1 MDYQTVLIISAL
13 VTAALIGMA
22 IVFGLQRSKVLG
34 RVSKHDK
41 STIPPVSSSDSSAA
55 GDNVPTQD
63 EALPAKGLLV
73 THEIMQNLT
82 DMQSDIKTALELS
95 AAPVA
100 VAYIPITRS
109 EIARFVTVPVNQSM
123 QQAVS
128 QIAKAVNRNNDTL
141 YKVILPKGAEL
152 VKAAGKSGFRA
163 FAKNGSRI
171 SSHAVLKPVAIGGA
185 AAISW
190 PVLAVGATV
199 MALDMVAQKEQ
210 RAFQGRVL
218 MFLERMDET
227 HYLERIKDQKSA
239 DAQLTRA
246 ISLML
251 DGRNPMLELALQ
263 SADDEY
269 LRSSLFIQKHRNV
282 FQGLVDDDGKVDF
295 RRLEAALGGKQKDV
309 ENFIREI
316 NLARSALVL
325 KNKALVADAASQA
338 LAEPENAYTAYRK
351 FLERETRALGE
362 ARNELEKI
370 SAELSAAEL
379 KGRWYD
385 KPLEKV
391 RSADKAVESRQ
402 SHFRKQLHV
411 PQEDSGDELTF
422 IIEPSGE
429 VRQVV
434 SSGAGDQK

>member
-1 MDYQTVLIISAL
+1 MDYQTLLIISFLITAILLGLATLIWLQKSKAL
-13 VTAALIGMA
+13 
-22 IVFGLQRSKVLG
+22 RNSKVNAETI
-34 RVSKHDK
+34 
-41 STIPPVSSSDSSAA
+41 STVSSSDSSATSEDA
-55 GDNVPTQD
+55 PTQA
-63 EALPAKGLLV
+63 EPLPVRGLLV
-73 THEIMQNLT
+73 SHEIMQNLT
-82 DMQSDIKTALELS
+82 DKQSDIKSALEFS
-95 AAPVA
+95 SAPVA
-100 VAYIPITRS
+100 VAYMPVTRN
-109 EIARFVTVPVNQSM
+109 ELARFVTVPVNQSM

-163 FAKNGSRI
+163 FAKNGSKI
-171 SSHAVLKPVAIGGA
+171 SSHALLKPVAIGGA

-218 MFLERMDET
+218 MFLERIDET
-227 HYLERIKDQKSA
+227 NYLERIKDQQSA

-251 DGRNPMLELALQ
+251 DGRNPMLELALK
-263 SADDEY
+263 SADEEY
-269 LRSSLFIQKHRNV
+269 LRSAMFIQKHRNV

-338 LAEPENAYTAYRK
+338 LAEPENAYAAYRK
-351 FLERETRALGE
+351 FLERETRALGD
-362 ARNELEKI
+362 ARDELEKI
-370 SAELSAAEL
+370 GSELSAAEL

-385 KPLEKV
+385 KPLEKI
-391 RSADKAVESRQ
+391 RSADKSVESRQ

-411 PQEDSGDELTF
+411 PQEDGSDELAF
-422 IIEPSGE
+422 IISPTGE

-434 SSGAGDQK
+434 SAGSGDQE

>member
-1 MDYQTVLIISAL
+1 MDYQTLLIISFLITAILLGLATLIWLQKSKAL
-13 VTAALIGMA
+13 
-22 IVFGLQRSKVLG
+22 RNSKVNAETI
-34 RVSKHDK
+34 
-41 STIPPVSSSDSSAA
+41 STVSSSDSSATSEDA
-55 GDNVPTQD
+55 PTQP
-63 EALPAKGLLV
+63 EPLPVRGLLV
-73 THEIMQNLT
+73 SHEIMQNLT
-82 DMQSDIKTALELS
+82 DKQSDIKSALEFS
-95 AAPVA
+95 SAPVA
-100 VAYIPITRS
+100 VAYMPVTRN
-109 EIARFVTVPVNQSM
+109 ELARFVTVPVNQSM

-163 FAKNGSRI
+163 FAKNGSKI
-171 SSHAVLKPVAIGGA
+171 SSHALLKPVAIGGA

-218 MFLERMDET
+218 MFLERIDET
-227 HYLERIKDQKSA
+227 NYLERIKDQQSA

-251 DGRNPMLELALQ
+251 DGRNPMLELALK
-263 SADDEY
+263 SADEEY
-269 LRSSLFIQKHRNV
+269 LRSAMFIQKHRNV

-338 LAEPENAYTAYRK
+338 LAEPENAYAAYRK
-351 FLERETRALGE
+351 FLERETRALGD
-362 ARNELEKI
+362 ARDELEKI
-370 SAELSAAEL
+370 GSELSAAEL

-385 KPLEKV
+385 KPLEKI
-391 RSADKAVESRQ
+391 RSADKSVESRQ
-402 SHFRKQLHV
+402 SRFRKQLHV
-411 PQEDSGDELTF
+411 PQEDGSDELSF
-422 IIEPSGE
+422 IISPTGE

-434 SSGAGDQK
+434 SAGSGDQE

>member
-1 MDYQTVLIISAL
+1 MDYQTLLIISFLITAILLGLATLIWLQKSKAL
-13 VTAALIGMA
+13 
-22 IVFGLQRSKVLG
+22 RNSKVNAETI
-34 RVSKHDK
+34 
-41 STIPPVSSSDSSAA
+41 STVSSSDSSATSEDA
-55 GDNVPTQD
+55 PTQP
-63 EALPAKGLLV
+63 EPLPARGLLV
-73 THEIMQNLT
+73 SHEIMQNLT
-82 DMQSDIKTALELS
+82 DKQSDIKSALEFS
-95 AAPVA
+95 SAPVA
-100 VAYIPITRS
+100 VAYMPVTRN
-109 EIARFVTVPVNQSM
+109 ELARFVTVPVNQSM

-163 FAKNGSRI
+163 FAKNGSKI
-171 SSHAVLKPVAIGGA
+171 SSHALLKPVAIGGA

-218 MFLERMDET
+218 MFLERLDET
-227 HYLERIKDQKSA
+227 NYLERIKDQQSA

-251 DGRNPMLELALQ
+251 DGRNPMLELALK
-263 SADDEY
+263 SADEEY
-269 LRSSLFIQKHRNV
+269 LRSAMFIQKHRNV

-338 LAEPENAYTAYRK
+338 LAEPENAYAAYRK
-351 FLERETRALGE
+351 FLERETRALGD
-362 ARNELEKI
+362 ARDELEKI
-370 SAELSAAEL
+370 GSELSAAEL

-385 KPLEKV
+385 KPLEKI
-391 RSADKAVESRQ
+391 RSADKSVESRQ

-411 PQEDSGDELTF
+411 PQEEGSDELAF
-422 IIEPSGE
+422 IISPTGE

-434 SSGAGDQK
+434 SAGSGDQE

>member
-1 MDYQTVLIISAL
+1 MDYQTLLIISFLITAILLGLATLIWLQKSKAL
-13 VTAALIGMA
+13 
-22 IVFGLQRSKVLG
+22 RNSKVNAETI
-34 RVSKHDK
+34 
-41 STIPPVSSSDSSAA
+41 STVSSSDSSATSEDA
-55 GDNVPTQD
+55 PTQP
-63 EALPAKGLLV
+63 EPLPVRGLLV
-73 THEIMQNLT
+73 SHEIMQNLT
-82 DMQSDIKTALELS
+82 DKQSDIKSALEFS
-95 AAPVA
+95 SAPVA
-100 VAYIPITRS
+100 VAYMPVTRN
-109 EIARFVTVPVNQSM
+109 ELARFVTVPVNQSM

-163 FAKNGSRI
+163 FAKNGSKI
-171 SSHAVLKPVAIGGA
+171 SSHALLKPVAIGGA

-218 MFLERMDET
+218 MFLERIDET
-227 HYLERIKDQKSA
+227 NYLERIKDQQSA

-251 DGRNPMLELALQ
+251 DGRNPMLELALK
-263 SADDEY
+263 SADEEY
-269 LRSSLFIQKHRNV
+269 LRSAMFIQKHRNV

-338 LAEPENAYTAYRK
+338 LAEPENAYAAYRK
-351 FLERETRALGE
+351 FLERETRALGD
-362 ARNELEKI
+362 ARDELEKI
-370 SAELSAAEL
+370 GSELSAAEL

-385 KPLEKV
+385 KPLEKI
-391 RSADKAVESRQ
+391 RSADKSVESRQ

-411 PQEDSGDELTF
+411 PQEDGSDELAF
-422 IIEPSGE
+422 IISLTGE

-434 SSGAGDQK
+434 SAGSGDQE

>member
-1 MDYQTVLIISAL
+1 MDYQTLLIISFF
-13 VTAALIGMA
+13 VTASLLGLATLIW
-22 IVFGLQRSKVLG
+22 LQKSKTLPS
-34 RVSKHDK
+34 SKANAETI
-41 STIPPVSSSDSSAA
+41 STVSSSDSSATSEDA
-55 GDNVPTQD
+55 PTQA
-63 EALPAKGLLV
+63 EPLPVRGLLV
-73 THEIMQNLT
+73 SHEIMQNLT
-82 DMQSDIKTALELS
+82 DKQSDIKSALEFS
-95 AAPVA
+95 SAPVA
-100 VAYIPITRS
+100 VAYMPVTRN
-109 EIARFVTVPVNQSM
+109 ELARFVTVPVNQSM

-163 FAKNGSRI
+163 FAKNGSKI

-227 HYLERIKDQKSA
+227 NYLERIKDQQSA

-251 DGRNPMLELALQ
+251 DGRNPMLELALK
-263 SADDEY
+263 SADEEY
-269 LRSSLFIQKHRNV
+269 LRSALFIQKHRNV

-295 RRLEAALGGKQKDV
+295 RRLEVALGGKQKDV

-338 LAEPENAYTAYRK
+338 LAEPENAYAAYRK
-351 FLERETRALGE
+351 FLERETRALGD
-362 ARNELEKI
+362 ARDELEKI
-370 SAELSAAEL
+370 GSELSAAEL

-385 KPLEKV
+385 KPLEKI
-391 RSADKAVESRQ
+391 RSADKSVESRQ

-411 PQEDSGDELTF
+411 PEEDGSDELAF
-422 IIEPSGE
+422 IISPTGE

-434 SSGAGDQK
+434 SAGSGDQE

>member
-1 MDYQTVLIISAL
+1 MDYQTLLIISFLITAILLGLATLIWLQKSKAL
-13 VTAALIGMA
+13 
-22 IVFGLQRSKVLG
+22 RNSKVNAETI
-34 RVSKHDK
+34 
-41 STIPPVSSSDSSAA
+41 STVSSSDSSATSEDA
-55 GDNVPTQD
+55 PTQP
-63 EALPAKGLLV
+63 EPLPVRGLLV
-73 THEIMQNLT
+73 SHEIMQNLT
-82 DMQSDIKTALELS
+82 DKQSDIKSALEFS
-95 AAPVA
+95 SAPVA
-100 VAYIPITRS
+100 VAYMPVTRN
-109 EIARFVTVPVNQSM
+109 ELARFVTVPVNQSM

-128 QIAKAVNRNNDTL
+128 QIAKVVNRNNDTL

-163 FAKNGSRI
+163 FAKNGSKI
-171 SSHAVLKPVAIGGA
+171 SSHALLKPVAIGGA

-218 MFLERMDET
+218 MFLERIDET
-227 HYLERIKDQKSA
+227 NYLERIKDQQSA

-251 DGRNPMLELALQ
+251 DGRNPMLELALK
-263 SADDEY
+263 SADEEY
-269 LRSSLFIQKHRNV
+269 LRSAMFIQKHRNV

-338 LAEPENAYTAYRK
+338 LAEPENAYAAYRK
-351 FLERETRALGE
+351 FLERETRALGD
-362 ARNELEKI
+362 ARDELEKI
-370 SAELSAAEL
+370 GSELSAAEL

-385 KPLEKV
+385 KPLEKI
-391 RSADKAVESRQ
+391 RSADKSVESRQ

-411 PQEDSGDELTF
+411 PQEDGSDELAF
-422 IIEPSGE
+422 IISLTGE

-434 SSGAGDQK
+434 SAGSGDQE

>member
-1 MDYQTVLIISAL
+1 MDYQTLLIVSFFATATLLGLATLIWLQKSKTLRSSKANAETIS
-13 VTAALIGMA
+13 T
-22 IVFGLQRSKVLG
+22 
-34 RVSKHDK
+34 
-41 STIPPVSSSDSSAA
+41 VSSSDSSATTEDA
-55 GDNVPTQD
+55 PTQP
-63 EALPAKGLLV
+63 EPLPIRGLLV
-73 THEIMQNLT
+73 SHEIMQNLT
-82 DMQSDIKTALELS
+82 DKQSDIKSALEFS
-95 AAPVA
+95 SAPVA
-100 VAYIPITRS
+100 VAYMPVTRN
-109 EIARFVTVPVNQSM
+109 ELARFVTVPVNQSM

-128 QIAKAVNRNNDTL
+128 QIAKAVNRNNDIL

-163 FAKNGSRI
+163 FAKNGSKI

-218 MFLERMDET
+218 MFLERMDESN
-227 HYLERIKDQKSA
+227 YLERIKDQQSA

-251 DGRNPMLELALQ
+251 DGRNPMLELALK
-263 SADDEY
+263 SADEEY
-269 LRSSLFIQKHRNV
+269 LRSALFIQKHRNV
-282 FQGLVDDDGKVDF
+282 FQGLVDVDGKVDF
-295 RRLEAALGGKQKDV
+295 RSLEVALGGKQKDV

-316 NLARSALVL
+316 NLARSALAL

-338 LAEPENAYTAYRK
+338 LAEPENAYAAYRK
-351 FLERETRALGE
+351 FLERETRALGD
-362 ARNELEKI
+362 ARVELEKI
-370 SAELSAAEL
+370 GSELSAAEL

-385 KPLEKV
+385 KPLEKI
-391 RSADKAVESRQ
+391 RSADKSIESRQ

-411 PQEDSGDELTF
+411 PQEDGSDELAF
-422 IIEPSGE
+422 IISSTGE

-434 SSGAGDQK
+434 SAGPVDQP